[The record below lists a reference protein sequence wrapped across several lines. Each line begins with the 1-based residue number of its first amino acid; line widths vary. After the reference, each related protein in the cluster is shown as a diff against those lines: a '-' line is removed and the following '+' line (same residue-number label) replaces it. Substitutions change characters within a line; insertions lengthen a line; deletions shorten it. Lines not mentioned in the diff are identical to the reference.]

1 MASDFGRCFGVL
13 GLALGLAL
21 ACDGTDGVLV
31 TLQGSAAGEDGS
43 GEAGRPPVEPAD
55 EPYVPAESARWLAR
69 LDGPVDI
76 GQDAEF
82 FYLDAELQAPG
93 DLAELRRQGRHY
105 LCYLSAGSFE
115 AFRGD
120 AAQFPESAIGN
131 PLAAFPGERW
141 LDVRDAT
148 VRQLMAARIERL
160 AELGCAGVPPSAL
173 PVHTA
178 DTGFALTLEDAL
190 EYSRWVAER
199 LHASGMSAG
208 LVGPASLTSPLW
220 ASFDFGLAIGC
231 VADTQCAEYE
241 VLRQGGRPVF
251 FVELGAPA
259 DAERLC
265 KSAQALG
272 FYPLITDAG
281 FSGECTSCRDIL

>member
-1 MASDFGRCFGVL
+1 ML
-13 GLALGLAL
+13 GLALGLAF
-21 ACDGTDGVLV
+21 ACGGSDGVLV
-31 TLQGSAAGEDGS
+31 TLQAHTAGENGLGAAGK
-43 GEAGRPPVEPAD
+43 PTLEPAE

-76 GQDAEF
+76 EDDADF
-82 FYLDAELQAPG
+82 FYLDAEQQAPE

-115 AFRGD
+115 DFRDD
-120 AAQFPESAIGN
+120 ADQFPQSAIGN

-160 AELGCAGVPPSAL
+160 AKLGCAGVPPSAL
-173 PVHTA
+173 TVHTA
-178 DTGFALTLEDAL
+178 DTGFVLTLGDAL

-208 LVGPASLTSPLW
+208 LIGPASLTSELW
-220 ASFDFGLAIGC
+220 AVFDFGLAIGC
-231 VADTQCAEYE
+231 VEGTQCAEYE

-251 FVELGAPA
+251 FVELGAPE
-259 DAERLC
+259 DAARLC
-265 KSAQALG
+265 NTAQQLG
-272 FYPLITDAG
+272 FYPLVTDAG
-281 FSGECTSCRDIL
+281 FGGNCVVCRDIL